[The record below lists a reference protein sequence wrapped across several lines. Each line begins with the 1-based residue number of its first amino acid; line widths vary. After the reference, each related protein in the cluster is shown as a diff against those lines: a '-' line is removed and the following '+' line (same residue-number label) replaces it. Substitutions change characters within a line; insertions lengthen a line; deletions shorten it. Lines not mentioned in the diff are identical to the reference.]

1 MRSLDLQTLRLFV
14 AVCEQR
20 NIARAAERES
30 IVGSAVSKRLA
41 QLEDTLGTRLLV
53 RRRHGVAPTPAGETL
68 LEHAREML
76 ATAGRI
82 ERDMAGFA
90 TGVRGHVRMLV
101 TASVMAESLADD
113 VAAFLQEPAHR
124 DIQVSMEERVSPEV
138 VRGVREGSASL
149 GICWDAADLQGLHT
163 RAYRSDHLAI
173 AAHPS
178 HPVAAL
184 ETVRFADVLGYEF
197 VSMPALSAVQVL
209 LARAAALE
217 GAACCTGCSCRTSTP
232 RCAWCAPTWPS
243 AWYRARWR
251 SRSPPP
257 AACAWCR
264 WPIPGPAGASP
275 CAPGRATACPP
286 PRRCWPIT
294 WPAAGATGR
303 QRECNRRVTPELF
316 GRGACQT

>member
-76 ATAGRI
+76 ATASRI

-101 TASVMAESLADD
+101 TASVMAESLAED

-217 GAACCTGCSCRTSTP
+217 GRSLLHRVFVSNFDAALRVVRANLAISVVP
-232 RCAWCAPTWPS
+232 REVAEPFAAASGVRVVPLADPWARRRFALCA
-243 AWYRARWR
+243 RAGDGL
-251 SRSPPP
+251 P
-257 AACAWCR
+257 AASALLADYLALR
-264 WPIPGPAGASP
+264 GGDGHAAS
-275 CAPGRATACPP
+275 
-286 PRRCWPIT
+286 
-294 WPAAGATGR
+294 ATGR
-303 QRECNRRVTPELF
+303 
-316 GRGACQT
+316 